1 MPFRLRLTL
10 IYVGLSAVGF
20 LLFASLLFFRLRASL
35 LTRVDTDV
43 ISNAQ
48 GAAQLLRQE
57 IAEKVMEMSN
67 TFDPDD
73 FEEINV
79 MQGTF
84 IELLMP
90 DGRTLRTSLNL
101 DGERLWSDGARLPT
115 KPSLDTFNHLRF
127 GRLRRY
133 TLPVTTAW
141 GKYAVSTA
149 ESLASVD
156 RVTNALQRLIFSTLP
171 LTLSLVAL
179 TGYVLAR
186 QTLRPV
192 AAITD
197 TALAIS
203 TGDLNRRIAL
213 SGPRDEITQLADTFD
228 YMIDSLE
235 RQFTRER
242 QFIADASHELRTP
255 LTVILSA
262 LEVTLGANKPTLNDA
277 LETLRVVQDE
287 AQRMKRLVDD
297 LLTSARLSAGQ
308 QPLHWET
315 VTLDELVVEVCES
328 ALYLMGDRTFTM
340 ELDESIAVKADADRL
355 KQLLLNLLDNAV
367 KHTRPD
373 GTIKVTLRTSR
384 DGDGAV
390 KSDACVRAILTVRDD
405 GEGIPPEHLPHI
417 FDRFYRVDKTR
428 SRQTGGTG
436 LGLSICRWIAEAHG
450 GTLTVQSELG
460 RGTTFTLTLPQI
472 SLEAA

>member
-1 MPFRLRLTL
+1 MTVPIRLRLTL
-10 IYVGLSAVGF
+10 IYIGLSAVGF

-35 LTRVDTDV
+35 LTQVDTDV

-84 IELLMP
+84 IQLLMP
-90 DGRTLRTSLNL
+90 DGRTLRTSLNM
-101 DGERLWSDGARLPT
+101 DEERLWGDGARLPN
-115 KPSLDTFNHLRF
+115 KPSLDTFNHPRF

-141 GKYAVSTA
+141 GRYAVSTA
-149 ESLASVD
+149 ESLASVE
-156 RVTNALQRLIFSTLP
+156 RVTNALRRLIFSTLP
-171 LTLSLVAL
+171 LTLLLIAL
-179 TGYVLAR
+179 MGYTLTR

-262 LEVTLGANKPTLNDA
+262 LEVTLGAPSRDGHGAVKPALDDA
-277 LETLRVVQDE
+277 LETMHVVQDE

-315 VTLDELVVEVCES
+315 VSLDELVVEVCES
-328 ALYLMGDRTFTM
+328 ALYLMGDRQFTV
-340 ELDESIAVKADADRL
+340 ELDENIAVKADADRL

-367 KHTRPD
+367 KHTPPD
-373 GTIKVTLRTSR
+373 GKVEITLRTR
-384 DGDGAV
+384 NGQAL
-390 KSDACVRAILTVRDD
+390 LTVRDD
-405 GEGIPPEHLPHI
+405 GEGIPPEHLPYI
-417 FDRFYRVDKTR
+417 FDRFYRVDKMR

-450 GTLTVQSELG
+450 GALTVQSELG

-472 SLEAA
+472 SLGAV